1 MSCNFHTIIIQTFLY
16 TKIQIFLFFLRQREF
31 ARAIL
36 KGIYPCLYACKFM
49 CSCVRSTM
57 CMFCKYLWNG
67 NIEPT
72 ASTKEI
78 FDVIDTTLTE
88 FILSFCPFNVIILL
102 LPRAAAAFV
111 VSDFRGP
118 RPMSMCIHLQA
129 APWRLKYW
137 RIKAEV
143 TISTFLYL
151 QEFFTGAD
159 ILSKRFRSLK
169 IYE

>member
-1 MSCNFHTIIIQTFLY
+1 
-16 TKIQIFLFFLRQREF
+16 
-31 ARAIL
+31 
-36 KGIYPCLYACKFM
+36 
-49 CSCVRSTM
+49 M

-78 FDVIDTTLTE
+78 FDVIDTVLC
-88 FILSFCPFNVIILL
+88 SFYFSAHSMLLL

-118 RPMSMCIHLQA
+118 RPMSMRIYLVQA
-129 APWRLKYW
+129 APLRLKYW

-151 QEFFTGAD
+151 QEFFTGAA
-159 ILSKRFRSLK
+159 ILSERFRTLQV
-169 IYE
+169 YE

>member
-1 MSCNFHTIIIQTFLY
+1 MSCNFHTIIIRTFLY

-88 FILSFCPFNVIILL
+88 FILFFCPFNVIIVTELL
-102 LPRAAAAFV
+102 LLLLFLILEVHGQCQCAF
-111 VSDFRGP
+111 
-118 RPMSMCIHLQA
+118 
-129 APWRLKYW
+129 
-137 RIKAEV
+137 
-143 TISTFLYL
+143 
-151 QEFFTGAD
+151 
-159 ILSKRFRSLK
+159 
-169 IYE
+169 IYRQRHGD